1 MYVQIDVTYPVP
13 IFVPLLG
20 SLFANGNGSRNV
32 TITQVIRIEPCGM
45 TKGQ

>member
-1 MYVQIDVTYPVP
+1 MYVRIDVTYPVP
-13 IFVPLLG
+13 IFVPILG
-20 SLFANGNGSRNV
+20 SVFANANGSRNV